1 MIDLNSISVWM
12 VCGILGIL
20 TVAFAPLIVGTVV
33 KILTNYARKY
43 PAFTDVVAVITVIIV
58 GAVLL
63 AMSAVFAVVYHHL
76 ITGTP

>member
-1 MIDLNSISVWM
+1 MDLNSISVWII
-12 VCGILGIL
+12 CILLGVL
-20 TVAFAPLIVGTVV
+20 TVAFTPMLVGAVV

-76 ITGTP
+76 IMGTP